1 VTSTSIH
8 SSLEFSL
15 TVPTEVTVRREIHSD
30 IRDQG
35 LLLWHRRT
43 MRVGDVSAKEL
54 VLWSTTAPNE
64 VAISVPAGLLVVWN
78 VWRDSGAMHGLLGD
92 AEIREFELPDGG
104 LMLECSDGYAPRE
117 STDLRVELHFD
128 PPLTDPVPR

>member
-1 VTSTSIH
+1 MSSTDART
-8 SSLEFSL
+8 SLEFDF
-15 TVPTEVTVRREIHSD
+15 TVPTEVTVRRGIHSD

-35 LLLWHRRT
+35 MLLRHRRT
-43 MRVGDVSAKEL
+43 MTVGDVSAKEL

-64 VAISVPAGLLVVWN
+64 VTVSVPAGSLVVWN
-78 VWRDSGAMHGLLGD
+78 VWRDNGAMHGLLGD
-92 AEIREFELPDGG
+92 AEIRRFELPDGG

-128 PPLTDPVPR
+128 PAPTDPA